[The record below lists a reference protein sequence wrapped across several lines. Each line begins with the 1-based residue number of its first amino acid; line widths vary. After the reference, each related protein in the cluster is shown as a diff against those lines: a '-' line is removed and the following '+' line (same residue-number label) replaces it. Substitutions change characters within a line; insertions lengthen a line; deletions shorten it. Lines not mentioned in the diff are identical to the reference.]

1 VNVLYVCTLGLPEE
15 ALVDLNAAAKLDP
28 ENKPVR
34 AEIANSKKIISD
46 GKKKDKALY
55 GNIFNKISVYDDKAL
70 PVIPGSSSKNPR
82 VFFDISIGGKAIGRL
97 VMLLYA
103 DTTPKTAANFLA
115 LCTGENQNPSQSR
128 NQNKNHQ
135 FMWCS
140 PTWNVLKFLL
150 SLSLLFRKYYLPTQ
164 SLHNTV
170 KP

>member
-1 VNVLYVCTLGLPEE
+1 MKLLRLLIGLRSLISVSHPINSLYVLYVRTLGLPEE

-34 AEIANSKKIISD
+34 AEIANSKKIIAD

-70 PVIPGSSSKNPR
+70 PIIPGSSSKNPR

-115 LCTGENQNPSQSR
+115 LCTGENQNYYRDQ
-128 NQNKNHQ
+128 NQNQ
-135 FMWCS
+135 QLMRS
-140 PTWNVLKFLL
+140 
-150 SLSLLFRKYYLPTQ
+150 
-164 SLHNTV
+164 
-170 KP
+170 